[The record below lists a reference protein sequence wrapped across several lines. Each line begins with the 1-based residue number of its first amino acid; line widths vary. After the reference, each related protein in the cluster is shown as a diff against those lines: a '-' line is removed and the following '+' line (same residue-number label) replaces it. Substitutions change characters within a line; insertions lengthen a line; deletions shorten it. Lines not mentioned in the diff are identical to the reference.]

1 MIEWAVL
8 RVAEPGLMWA
18 HYAKDF
24 GEERLREVFG
34 AHWPPPGA
42 RPGEEVWAFRE
53 PIATGGPYDPADRP
67 TGWLSLA
74 VDQFD
79 PAIVHMSR
87 GVWPGEHGRGLGR
100 FMLGW
105 AEARARRIG
114 GLFLD
119 IEVHRA
125 NARHLAKIIRDPY
138 WRLVAERFEPAALCF
153 RHDL

>member
-1 MIEWAVL
+1 MIDWVFL
-8 RVAEPGLMWA
+8 RVSEPGLLWA
-18 HYAKDF
+18 RYARDF

-42 RPGEEVWAFRE
+42 RPGEEVWSFRE
-53 PIATGGPYDPADRP
+53 PNNPADRP
-67 TGWLSLA
+67 SGWLSLA
-74 VDQFD
+74 ADQFD

-87 GVWPGEHGRGLGR
+87 AVWPGEQGRGLGR

-105 AEARARRIG
+105 AEQRARGIG
-114 GLFLD
+114 GDFLD

-125 NARHLAKIIRDPY
+125 NYRHLANVLRDPY
-138 WRLVAERFEPAALCF
+138 WRLVAEHFEPAALCF